1 MQKFVLAAFA
11 SVAAAE
17 TIPTMIESK
26 MKELVDHVPN
36 GCTGST
42 SVVIS
47 QVSGQDKFVLLAND
61 TFADP
66 NPVATGAV
74 EHFNVGGMWNMPNV
88 DLATVHFE
96 CFLQGI
102 SAYTQDYTC
111 TDGDANCPIAT
122 MPGTEWKGVFD
133 FDVPGFAPPFLY
145 DVQVTAKDSAGAELF
160 KLESKFCIP

>member
-36 GCTGST
+36 GCSGST
-42 SVVIS
+42 TVTIT

-66 NPVATGAV
+66 NPVQTGGV
-74 EHFNVGGMWNMPNV
+74 EHFNVGGMFN
-88 DLATVHFE
+88 
-96 CFLQGI
+96 
-102 SAYTQDYTC
+102 
-111 TDGDANCPIAT
+111 
-122 MPGTEWKGVFD
+122 
-133 FDVPGFAPPFLY
+133 
-145 DVQVTAKDSAGAELF
+145 
-160 KLESKFCIP
+160 